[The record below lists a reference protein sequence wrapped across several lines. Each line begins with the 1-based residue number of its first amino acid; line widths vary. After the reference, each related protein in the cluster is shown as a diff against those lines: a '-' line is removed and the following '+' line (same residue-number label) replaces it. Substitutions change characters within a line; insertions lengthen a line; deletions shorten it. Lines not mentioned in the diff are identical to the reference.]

1 MSTEQTGHNGSAKAT
16 RALTIAALGIVFG
29 DIGTSP
35 LYAMRETF
43 ESSTHHIDLTKSNI
57 LGVLSLILW
66 SLIIVIVVKYLLF
79 VLRADRDGEG
89 GILALTALL
98 GERGK
103 RGRLG
108 AGLVG
113 FGIIGTALLYGDG
126 MITPA
131 ISVLSAVE
139 GTEVASQSLSS
150 AVVPISVAILIGIF
164 MVQRHGTG
172 HIGRVFGPV
181 MLVWFSVLGLLG
193 LVRIGIEPTVLQA
206 FWPGHAWTFFS
217 DNHLTGFFAL
227 GSIFLVVT
235 GGEALYADLGH
246 FGRAPISRSWFM
258 IVLPGLVLNYLGQG
272 ALLIHDPTTI
282 DNPFYRLVPTW
293 GTIPLVILATM
304 ATVIASQALISGAFS
319 LTMQAVQLH
328 YLPRM
333 KVIHTSAEEKGQ
345 IYVPAVNWTLM
356 VACVGL
362 VIGFRSS
369 SGLAAAYGIAVSI
382 TMIITT
388 VLFYFVS
395 QSRLGWSRTRSALV
409 CGPLLIVD
417 FAFFFANVPK
427 IVDGGWFPLVVAA
440 IVFTIMTTWHTG
452 RRLIRENLHQ
462 GGTDL
467 ETFIIDYC
475 KTNPHRPEGT
485 SVYLFSEPG
494 KAPPAMLN
502 DLKHYGVLPKEV
514 IIINVLIED
523 HPTVLEARRAEK
535 VDLGEGFTQVSLHYG
550 FRDAIDVPQAII
562 NHEITAEAV
571 AHYML
576 GHETVVVTD
585 KPGMAMWRE
594 HLYNLMYRNSTSA
607 ARSFKLPIDRTIESG
622 QQVEL

>member
-1 MSTEQTGHNGSAKAT
+1 LKTEQTEHTGSEKAT

-66 SLIIVIVVKYLLF
+66 SLIIVIVVKYLLV
-79 VLRADRDGEG
+79 VLRADHNGEG

-98 GERGK
+98 GD
-103 RGRLG
+103 RGRAGKLG

-113 FGIIGTALLYGDG
+113 FGIVGTALLYGDG

-150 AVVPISVAILIGIF
+150 YVVPISIAILIGVF

-172 HIGRVFGPV
+172 HIGRIFGPV
-181 MLVWFSVLGLLG
+181 MLLWFSVLAILG
-193 LVRIGIEPTVLQA
+193 LVRIAIEPTVLQA
-206 FWPGHAWTFFS
+206 IWPGHAWTFFA

-235 GGEALYADLGH
+235 GGEALFADLGH
-246 FGRAPISRSWFM
+246 FGRPPISRSWFT

-272 ALLIHDPTTI
+272 ALLIHDPSTI
-282 DNPFYRLVPTW
+282 DNPFYRLVPNW
-293 GTIPLVILATM
+293 GTIPLVVLATL
-304 ATVIASQALISGAFS
+304 ATIIASQALISGAFS
-319 LTMQAVQLH
+319 LTMQAVQLD

-333 KVIHTSAEEKGQ
+333 KVVHTSSEERGQ

-356 VACVGL
+356 VACVAL

-382 TMIITT
+382 TMVITT
-388 VLFYFVS
+388 VLFYFVA
-395 QSRLGWSRTRSALV
+395 QTRLGWSKLRSGLICA
-409 CGPLLIVD
+409 PLLVVD

-427 IVDGGWFPLVVAA
+427 IAAGGWFPLVVAA
-440 IVFTIMTTWHTG
+440 IVFTLMTTWHTG
-452 RRLIRENLHQ
+452 RRLIRERLRQ
-462 GGTDL
+462 GHTDL
-467 ETFIIDYC
+467 STFLESYLGGE
-475 KTNPHRPEGT
+475 PRRSEGE
-485 SVYLFSEPG
+485 SVYLFSQPD
-494 KAPPAMLN
+494 KAPPAMLS
-502 DLKHYGVLPKEV
+502 DLRHSGVLSEKV
-514 IIINVLIED
+514 VVLNIMIED
-523 HPTVLEARRAEK
+523 HPLVLEAQRAEK
-535 VDLGEGFTQVSLHYG
+535 TDLGAGFHHVVLHYG
-550 FRDAIDVPQAII
+550 FKEQIDIPKAII
-562 NHEITAEAV
+562 DHEIANEPEI
-571 AHYML
+571 HYVL
-576 GHETVVVTD
+576 GHETVIVTE

-607 ARSFKLPIDRTIESG
+607 ARSFNLPIERTIESG
-622 QQVEL
+622 QHVEL

>member
-1 MSTEQTGHNGSAKAT
+1 MKTDETEQKSPDKAK

-43 ESSTHHIDLTKSNI
+43 ESSTHRIGLTESNI

-79 VLRADRDGEG
+79 VLRADHNGEG

-98 GERGK
+98 GEHNKAGK
-103 RGRLG
+103 LG
-108 AGLVG
+108 VALVG
-113 FGIIGTALLYGDG
+113 LGVVGTALLYGDG

-139 GTEVASQSLSS
+139 GTEIASPGLRTY
-150 AVVPISVAILIGIF
+150 VIPISIAILIGIF
-164 MVQRHGTG
+164 VVQRHGTG
-172 HIGRVFGPV
+172 HIGRIFGPV
-181 MLVWFSVLGLLG
+181 MLVWFSTIGILGLI
-193 LVRIGIEPTVLQA
+193 RIGIEPATLRA
-206 FWPGHAWTFFS
+206 FWPGYALRFFAT
-217 DNHLTGFFAL
+217 NQLTGFFAL
-227 GSIFLVVT
+227 GSVFLVVT

-246 FGRAPISRSWFM
+246 FGRPPISRSWFT
-258 IVLPGLVLNYLGQG
+258 IVLPGLMLNYLGQG
-272 ALLIHDPTTI
+272 ALLIRDPSAI
-282 DNPFYRLVPTW
+282 DNPFYRMVPAW

-319 LTMQAVQLH
+319 LTMQAIQLN

-333 KVIHTSAEEKGQ
+333 RVIHTSSEEQGQ

-356 VACVGL
+356 VACVSL
-362 VIGFRSS
+362 VVGFRSS
-369 SGLAAAYGIAVSI
+369 AGLAGAYGIAVSI
-382 TMIITT
+382 TMVITT
-388 VLFYFVS
+388 MLFYLVS
-395 QSRLGWSRTRSALV
+395 QSRLGWSRLHASAV
-409 CGPLLIVD
+409 CGPLLVVD

-427 IVDGGWFPLVVAA
+427 IAAGGWFPLVVAA
-440 IVFTIMTTWHTG
+440 IVFTIMSTWHTG
-452 RRLIRENLHQ
+452 RRLIRERLRQ
-462 GGTDL
+462 GHTDL
-467 ETFIIDYC
+467 QKFLDSYRSSEP
-475 KTNPHRPEGT
+475 KRSEGT
-485 SVYLFSEPG
+485 SVYLFSQRD
-494 KAPPAMLN
+494 KAPPAMLS
-502 DLKHYGVLPKEV
+502 DLRHSGVLPESV
-514 IIINVLIED
+514 VVINVVIEQR
-523 HPTVLEARRAEK
+523 PIVLEAQRSEK
-535 VDLGEGFTQVSLHYG
+535 TSLGDGFTHVVLHYG
-550 FRDAIDVPQAII
+550 FRERIDIPRAITDHQIANEPEV
-562 NHEITAEAV
+562 
-571 AHYML
+571 HYVL